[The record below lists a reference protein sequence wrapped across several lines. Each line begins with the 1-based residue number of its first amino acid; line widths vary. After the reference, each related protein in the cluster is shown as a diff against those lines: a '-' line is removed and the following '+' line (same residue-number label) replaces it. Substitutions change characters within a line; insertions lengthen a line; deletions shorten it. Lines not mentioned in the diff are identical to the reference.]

1 MNKKVIY
8 EEVILN
14 TMKNFHSDSYYESL
28 KFYKASAT
36 RLVQSYLETF
46 SSPPSSSA
54 TTRAN
59 KPHVDLVNYWNR
71 TMETT
76 LNHRNDS
83 LFDLWSFLIQTE
95 LPIIAKNYSLAT
107 TVAVAAAASK
117 KKRNEKTFYSDDEK
131 DNDPQGIINTEI
143 VNRITDLN
151 NNRNHHRNR
160 NSIGLKKELRSK
172 SNPLGIFHSDDCEQ
186 NCSREK
192 NSFETSI
199 KSDYIS
205 KIDKSISLL
214 IKSSEHLS
222 SKSAFGKD
230 RSLAFFNINP
240 AVSSAIQPQSSLF
253 TSFYSISSSSSSDS
267 SPSSSLDN
275 INFDVTVIVSVIV
288 LVLINIVVIFGNIL
302 VILSV
307 LVSSKLRTVTNFFIV
322 SLAVADF
329 LVGIAV
335 LPYSLTLE
343 ILDTWIFGEAWCLGW
358 LVIDVWMC
366 TASILNLC
374 AISVDRYL
382 AVTRPV
388 RYRSLMTAKR
398 AKFIIAGVW
407 IISFI
412 ICFPPLLLG
421 KQETF
426 IRSAPVIKNVPTI
439 RSNSELSMDSTK
451 SFDDK
456 NHHPLQDCSS
466 LPQTQSSSS
475 SSLKPLLFDISSEEK
490 SSIESSSSRSL
501 NNYRDYDQV
510 TIYNQVSSLTNSI
523 QTASIDENEDGNF
536 FRFSPNENSD
546 DIVYYEGQ
554 DPTNSKSQFDRM
566 ALLPSSSSNS
576 NLSSE
581 YLEKNSTSTATIR
594 TRSCRLPL
602 PPVQCALFRNK
613 SYVIYSALGSFFIP
627 MFVMIFFYWRIYLVA
642 IRTSRALKR
651 GYRITKTSNQE
662 ENQERLTLRIHRGY
676 AVEQQQQ
683 QQQSSN
689 FLEKRSSLNQ
699 EDPSTRNQPFK
710 NNSLRIVDECNRHR
724 LIHQSPMNRTSSWNV
739 INKETNLN
747 RTASGVA
754 DDGKLYV
761 PQQQP
766 QQRAQK
772 RPSNLSNRTGSSCD
786 HQRDSSGFPSN
797 MSLMFLN
804 SASSSRE
811 GSARSTANKSSVSL
825 MRPNS
830 KRASKYQAK
839 RLHAETKAAKTVG
852 IIVGGFIVCW

>member
-1 MNKKVIY
+1 
-8 EEVILN
+8 
-14 TMKNFHSDSYYESL
+14 
-28 KFYKASAT
+28 
-36 RLVQSYLETF
+36 
-46 SSPPSSSA
+46 
-54 TTRAN
+54 
-59 KPHVDLVNYWNR
+59 
-71 TMETT
+71 
-76 LNHRNDS
+76 
-83 LFDLWSFLIQTE
+83 
-95 LPIIAKNYSLAT
+95 
-107 TVAVAAAASK
+107 
-117 KKRNEKTFYSDDEK
+117 
-131 DNDPQGIINTEI
+131 
-143 VNRITDLN
+143 
-151 NNRNHHRNR
+151 
-160 NSIGLKKELRSK
+160 
-172 SNPLGIFHSDDCEQ
+172 
-186 NCSREK
+186 
-192 NSFETSI
+192 
-199 KSDYIS
+199 
-205 KIDKSISLL
+205 
-214 IKSSEHLS
+214 
-222 SKSAFGKD
+222 
-230 RSLAFFNINP
+230 
-240 AVSSAIQPQSSLF
+240 
-253 TSFYSISSSSSSDS
+253 
-267 SPSSSLDN
+267 
-275 INFDVTVIVSVIV
+275 
-288 LVLINIVVIFGNIL
+288 
-302 VILSV
+302 
-307 LVSSKLRTVTNFFIV
+307 
-322 SLAVADF
+322 
-329 LVGIAV
+329 
-335 LPYSLTLE
+335 
-343 ILDTWIFGEAWCLGW
+343 
-358 LVIDVWMC
+358 
-366 TASILNLC
+366 
-374 AISVDRYL
+374 
-382 AVTRPV
+382 
-388 RYRSLMTAKR
+388 
-398 AKFIIAGVW
+398 
-407 IISFI
+407 
-412 ICFPPLLLG
+412 
-421 KQETF
+421 
-426 IRSAPVIKNVPTI
+426 
-439 RSNSELSMDSTK
+439 MDSTK

-456 NHHPLQDCSS
+456 NHYPLKDCSS
-466 LPQTQSSSS
+466 LPQPQSSSS
-475 SSLKPLLFDISSEEK
+475 SSIKPLLFDISAEEK

-699 EDPSTRNQPFK
+699 EDPSIRNQPFK

-724 LIHQSPMNRTSSWNV
+724 LIHQSPMNRTSSWNA

>member
-1 MNKKVIY
+1 
-8 EEVILN
+8 
-14 TMKNFHSDSYYESL
+14 
-28 KFYKASAT
+28 
-36 RLVQSYLETF
+36 
-46 SSPPSSSA
+46 
-54 TTRAN
+54 
-59 KPHVDLVNYWNR
+59 
-71 TMETT
+71 METT

-275 INFDVTVIVSVIV
+275 INFVNYSNSILSSQINYAQNYQSQQQPNNPHYDHHIYPQQYHNNNKSNALSYLYYLSNDSSSSSSSSISPFQNVTNQSLEQEDLQELFREKFQDVTVIVSVIV

-307 LVSSKLRTVTNFFIV
+307 LVSSKLRTVTNFFI
-322 SLAVADF
+322 
-329 LVGIAV
+329 
-335 LPYSLTLE
+335 
-343 ILDTWIFGEAWCLGW
+343 
-358 LVIDVWMC
+358 VIDVWMC

-426 IRSAPVIKNVPTI
+426 IRSAPVIKNVPII

-456 NHHPLQDCSS
+456 NHYPLKDCSS
-466 LPQTQSSSS
+466 LPQPQSSSS
-475 SSLKPLLFDISSEEK
+475 SSIKPSLFDISAEEK

-510 TIYNQVSSLTNSI
+510 TIYNQV
-523 QTASIDENEDGNF
+523 
-536 FRFSPNENSD
+536 
-546 DIVYYEGQ
+546 
-554 DPTNSKSQFDRM
+554 
-566 ALLPSSSSNS
+566 
-576 NLSSE
+576 
-581 YLEKNSTSTATIR
+581 

-602 PPVQCALFRNK
+602 PPIQCALFRNK

-699 EDPSTRNQPFK
+699 EDPSIRNQPFK

-724 LIHQSPMNRTSSWNV
+724 LIHQSPMNRTSSWNA

-852 IIVGGFIVCW
+852 IIVGGFIHQ